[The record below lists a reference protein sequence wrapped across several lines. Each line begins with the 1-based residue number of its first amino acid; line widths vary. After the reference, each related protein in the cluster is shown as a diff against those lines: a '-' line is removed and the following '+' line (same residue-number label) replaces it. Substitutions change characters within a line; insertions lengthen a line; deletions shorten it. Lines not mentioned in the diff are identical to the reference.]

1 MALILLVLGLMNS
14 LNNEMEGYKFAFLF
28 IGIFLAPMI
37 CQLIWLITSII
48 VSKGLNKVNR
58 CNQLVLGIFN
68 DYSQHFLII
77 WDIKKQFVLH
87 N

>member
-1 MALILLVLGLMNS
+1 MATIFWIVVALILLVLVLMNG

-48 VSKGLNKVNR
+48 VSKGFKE
-58 CNQLVLGIFN
+58 
-68 DYSQHFLII
+68 S
-77 WDIKKQFVLH
+77 K
-87 N
+87 